1 MRETTPWSDV
11 FDLLHPALG
20 QTLYMVGVA
29 TLFATV
35 FGIPLG
41 VLLHV
46 TAPGGLRPVPV
57 LHRILG
63 TVVDFGRS
71 LPFIVLIVLLQQV
84 VTRPLIG
91 TSIGPTAAIVPL
103 AIGAV
108 PFLGRL
114 VQSALRE
121 VDAAVVEAA
130 ITTGASRARIV
141 RSVLLGESAP
151 ALVSAVG
158 VTAVTL
164 VGFSAMAG
172 VVGGEGLGDLAIRY
186 GYQRYD
192 DRVLWST
199 VIVLGA
205 LAMLIQLLFDVSS
218 RLIDRRRRVTA

>member
-1 MRETTPWSDV
+1 V
-11 FDLLHPALG
+11 LDLLHPALG

-35 FGIPLG
+35 LGIPLG

-46 TAPGGLRPVPV
+46 TAPDGLRPVPA

-121 VDAAVVEAA
+121 VDATVVEAA
-130 ITTGASRARIV
+130 VTTGATRARIV

-192 DRVLWST
+192 DRVLWAT
-199 VIVLGA
+199 VLVLGA

>member
-1 MRETTPWSDV
+1 MRQTTPWSEV
-11 FDLLHPALG
+11 LDLLQPAFG
-20 QTLYMVGVA
+20 QTIYMISVA
-29 TLFATV
+29 TLCAAV

-46 TAPGGLRPVPV
+46 TAPAGLRPLPV

-84 VTRPLIG
+84 VTRPLLS
-91 TSIGPTAAIVPL
+91 TTIGPTAAIVPL
-103 AIGAV
+103 AIGAI

-121 VDAAVVEAA
+121 VDATVVEAA
-130 ITTGASRARIV
+130 VTTGASRLRIV

-151 ALVSAVG
+151 ALVSAIG

-164 VGFSAMAG
+164 VGFSAIAG
-172 VVGGEGLGDLAIRY
+172 VVGGGGLGDLAIRY

-192 DRVLWST
+192 DRIMWTT
-199 VIVLGA
+199 VILIGL
-205 LAMLIQLLFDVSS
+205 LAMFIQLVFDVVS
-218 RLIDRRRRVTA
+218 RLIDRRRRVTV

>member
-1 MRETTPWSDV
+1 V

-35 FGIPLG
+35 LGIPLG

-46 TAPGGLRPVPV
+46 TAPDGLRPVPV

-121 VDAAVVEAA
+121 VDATVVEAA
-130 ITTGASRARIV
+130 VTTGATRARIV

-199 VIVLGA
+199 VLVLGA

>member
-1 MRETTPWSDV
+1 V

-121 VDAAVVEAA
+121 VDATVVEAA
-130 ITTGASRARIV
+130 VTTGASRVRIV

-199 VIVLGA
+199 VVVLGA
-205 LAMLIQLLFDVSS
+205 LAMVIQLLFDVSS

>member
-1 MRETTPWSDV
+1 V

-29 TLFATV
+29 TVFATAL
-35 FGIPLG
+35 GIPLG

-130 ITTGASRARIV
+130 VTTGATRARIV

-199 VIVLGA
+199 VVVLGA
-205 LAMLIQLLFDVSS
+205 LAMVIQLLFDVSS

>member
-1 MRETTPWSDV
+1 
-11 FDLLHPALG
+11 
-20 QTLYMVGVA
+20 
-29 TLFATV
+29 
-35 FGIPLG
+35 
-41 VLLHV
+41 
-46 TAPGGLRPVPV
+46 
-57 LHRILG
+57 
-63 TVVDFGRS
+63 
-71 LPFIVLIVLLQQV
+71 
-84 VTRPLIG
+84 
-91 TSIGPTAAIVPL
+91 VPL

-121 VDAAVVEAA
+121 VDATVVEAA
-130 ITTGASRARIV
+130 VTTGATRARIV

-192 DRVLWST
+192 DRVLWAT
-199 VIVLGA
+199 VLVLGA

>member
-1 MRETTPWSDV
+1 V

-46 TAPGGLRPVPV
+46 TAPDGLRPVPV

-121 VDAAVVEAA
+121 VDATVVEAA
-130 ITTGASRARIV
+130 VTTGATRARIV

-199 VIVLGA
+199 VLVLGA

>member
-1 MRETTPWSDV
+1 V
-11 FDLLHPALG
+11 LDLLHPALG

-29 TLFATV
+29 TLFATAL
-35 FGIPLG
+35 GIPLG

-121 VDAAVVEAA
+121 VDATVVEAA
-130 ITTGASRARIV
+130 VTTGATRARIV

-199 VIVLGA
+199 VLVLGA

>member
-1 MRETTPWSDV
+1 MRPTTPWSEV
-11 FDLLHPALG
+11 LDLLQPAFG
-20 QTLYMVGVA
+20 QTLYMISVA
-29 TLFATV
+29 TVFATL

-46 TAPGGLRPVPV
+46 SAPNGLRPLPV

-63 TVVDFGRS
+63 VVADFGRS
-71 LPFIVLIVLLQQV
+71 VPFIVLIVLLQQI
-84 VTRPLIG
+84 VTRPLLS

-121 VDAAVVEAA
+121 VDATVVEAA
-130 ITTGASRARIV
+130 VTTGASRLRIV

-164 VGFSAMAG
+164 VGFSAIAG
-172 VVGGEGLGDLAIRY
+172 VVGGGGLGDLAIRY

-192 DRVLWST
+192 DRIMWTT
-199 VIVLGA
+199 VIVIGL
-205 LAMLIQLLFDVSS
+205 LAMLLQFLFDRVA
-218 RLIDRRRRVTA
+218 RLIDRRRHVTA

>member
-1 MRETTPWSDV
+1 MIS
-11 FDLLHPALG
+11 
-20 QTLYMVGVA
+20 VA
-29 TLFATV
+29 TVFATL

-46 TAPGGLRPVPV
+46 SAPNGLRPLPV

-63 TVVDFGRS
+63 VVADFGRS
-71 LPFIVLIVLLQQV
+71 VPFIVLIVLLQQI
-84 VTRPLIG
+84 VTRPLLS

-121 VDAAVVEAA
+121 VDATVVEAA
-130 ITTGASRARIV
+130 VTTGASRLRIV

-164 VGFSAMAG
+164 VGFSAIAG
-172 VVGGEGLGDLAIRY
+172 VVGGGGLGDLAIRY

-192 DRVLWST
+192 DRIMWTT
-199 VIVLGA
+199 VIVIGL
-205 LAMLIQLLFDVSS
+205 LAMLLQFLFDRVA
-218 RLIDRRRRVTA
+218 RLIDRRRHVTA

>member
-1 MRETTPWSDV
+1 
-11 FDLLHPALG
+11 
-20 QTLYMVGVA
+20 MVGVA

-35 FGIPLG
+35 LGIPLG

-46 TAPGGLRPVPV
+46 TAPDGLRPVPV

-121 VDAAVVEAA
+121 VDATVVEAA
-130 ITTGASRARIV
+130 VTTGATRARIV

-199 VIVLGA
+199 VLVLGA

>member
-1 MRETTPWSDV
+1 V

-29 TLFATV
+29 TVFATAL
-35 FGIPLG
+35 GIPLG

-130 ITTGASRARIV
+130 VTTGATRARIV

-199 VIVLGA
+199 VLVLGA
-205 LAMLIQLLFDVSS
+205 LAMIIQLLFDVTS

>member
-1 MRETTPWSDV
+1 ML
-11 FDLLHPALG
+11 DLLQPAFG
-20 QTLYMVGVA
+20 QTLYMISVA
-29 TLFATV
+29 TVFATL

-46 TAPGGLRPVPV
+46 SAPNGLRPLPV

-63 TVVDFGRS
+63 VVADFGRS
-71 LPFIVLIVLLQQV
+71 VPFIVLIVLLQQI
-84 VTRPLIG
+84 VTRPLLS

-121 VDAAVVEAA
+121 VDATVVEAA
-130 ITTGASRARIV
+130 VTTGASRLRIV

-164 VGFSAMAG
+164 VGFSAIAG
-172 VVGGEGLGDLAIRY
+172 VVGGGGLGDLAIRY

-192 DRVLWST
+192 DRIMWTT
-199 VIVLGA
+199 VIVIGL
-205 LAMLIQLLFDVSS
+205 LAMLLQFLFDRVA
-218 RLIDRRRRVTA
+218 RLIDRRRHVTA